1 MDESFAAYTVR
12 GEGSLIELEDVVTH
26 FIVMCND
33 NSSVSKST
41 FVTYRKGMTS
51 VVGVG
56 VGGALAPE
64 SGEVHIAPSVGM
76 GIENN
81 GLSG

>member
-56 VGGALAPE
+56 VGGGAGARKWRGPYCTI
-64 SGEVHIAPSVGM
+64 SW
-76 GIENN
+76 N
-81 GLSG
+81 GD